1 MATSSCDHAGRTRWG
16 ICYFFDSTKLRHTEE
31 ALREAQVQLQRW
43 NVELEEAVHAKTVE
57 VLESQEQ
64 LCRLATEVNQAEQRK
79 RKRFATE
86 LHDHLHAT
94 DVGCGKA
101 ENRPGQVRGD
111 RSAGM

>member
-64 LCRLATEVNQAEQRK
+64 LCRAGDGTESGRAAQAETLRH
-79 RKRFATE
+79 RAT
-86 LHDHLHAT
+86 
-94 DVGCGKA
+94 
-101 ENRPGQVRGD
+101 
-111 RSAGM
+111 